1 MQILDRTGVGTLWS
15 ICKTKFALKDHTHNY
30 LPLSGGTLT
39 GDLLFSDS
47 GTTFRQI
54 KGTCGGN
61 DFWRIGG
68 GAIKEN
74 AGYMEIATADD
85 GTEPIYIRQYIGVFA
100 TAKNTAT
107 ILDSEGNTS
116 FPGTVAAAKFKGALE
131 GNASTATNADTVDG
145 YHASSLWRSDGGIW
159 NPGTNI
165 SLTASGNDQEWSF
178 DIRRNGYTGCYWH
191 VWDSAL
197 STLLRVNADNGKVYA
212 PYNFVGNLEGNASTA
227 SNASTVNGHTV
238 NANVP
243 SNAKFTDTNTWRP
256 IQDNLTSTSTSES
269 LSANQGRV
277 LKGLVDGKAN
287 SSHTHNSLAAVGNE
301 QISATTY
308 SSGLHF
314 KPYYNSGGPTTY
326 GNILEYTSTNTGGGQ
341 LAMEWTGSQIESDG
355 TDSNVGR
362 VYYRSKRDCING
374 WTKWMTL
381 AYTNDIPTKLSQL
394 TNDKGFVT
402 GSVSGNT
409 VTINGVSTTWTN
421 TWRGI
426 QNNLTSTST
435 SESLSANQ
443 GRILKGLVDG
453 KANSSHTHSWSQIS
467 GAPATATRWP
477 SWGEVTGKP
486 GSFTP
491 SSHTH
496 DWSQITGKPD
506 IKSWSETKS
515 YIDNKVDSA
524 SNFVTLKEY
533 LQKQLDQFGLKVG
546 CGVVS
551 DKIDRTC
558 YEAFE
563 TGASDTVN
571 KYIYDTVNNIKLDT
585 ETNISTELNGSSM
598 YQDIV
603 FDKYFYDSGEFYD
616 NNFQLLKRIGTVNS
630 YLIGSDF
637 MYTRNYGNRKLYIY
651 DKNLNVQ
658 TVDIPSSFGYIN
670 TELKDLGDDG
680 ILIRNKAEGNYSSLI
695 YKDGV
700 FKENNIAYTS
710 ACYNINGHLYN
721 KDNLGTILTKNIAIK
736 SNKKYLCKNGCLHLQ
751 LFTIKDLYNNKDYNI
766 SIPIEL
772 YQFSDLDR
780 TERNKVFGLILS
792 SYAYNKDAIYYIVI
806 YRE

>member
-1 MQILDRTGVGTLWS
+1 
-15 ICKTKFALKDHTHNY
+15 
-30 LPLSGGTLT
+30 
-39 GDLLFSDS
+39 
-47 GTTFRQI
+47 
-54 KGTCGGN
+54 
-61 DFWRIGG
+61 
-68 GAIKEN
+68 
-74 AGYMEIATADD
+74 
-85 GTEPIYIRQYIGVFA
+85 
-100 TAKNTAT
+100 
-107 ILDSEGNTS
+107 
-116 FPGTVAAAKFKGALE
+116 
-131 GNASTATNADTVDG
+131 
-145 YHASSLWRSDGGIW
+145 
-159 NPGTNI
+159 
-165 SLTASGNDQEWSF
+165 
-178 DIRRNGYTGCYWH
+178 
-191 VWDSAL
+191 
-197 STLLRVNADNGKVYA
+197 
-212 PYNFVGNLEGNASTA
+212 
-227 SNASTVNGHTV
+227 
-238 NANVP
+238 
-243 SNAKFTDTNTWRP
+243 
-256 IQDNLTSTSTSES
+256 
-269 LSANQGRV
+269 
-277 LKGLVDGKAN
+277 
-287 SSHTHNSLAAVGNE
+287 
-301 QISATTY
+301 
-308 SSGLHF
+308 
-314 KPYYNSGGPTTY
+314 
-326 GNILEYTSTNTGGGQ
+326 
-341 LAMEWTGSQIESDG
+341 MEWTGGQTKNDG

-362 VYYRSKRDCING
+362 VYYRSKRDCIDG

-409 VTINGVSTTWTN
+409 ITINGASTTWTN

-426 QNNLTSTST
+426 QDNLTSSST
-435 SESLSANQ
+435 SDSLSANQ
-443 GRILKGLVDG
+443 GRILKSLVDG
-453 KANSSHTHSWSQIS
+453 KANSIHTHSWSQIS

-506 IKSWSETKS
+506 LKNWSETKS

-524 SNFVTLKEY
+524 SNVVTLKEY

-551 DKIDRTC
+551 NKIDRTC
-558 YEAFE
+558 YQAFE
-563 TGASDTVN
+563 TGASETVN
-571 KYIYDTVNNIKLDT
+571 KYIYDTVSNIKLDT
-585 ETNISTELNGSSM
+585 ETNISTKISGSSI
-598 YQDIV
+598 YCDIV
-603 FDKYFYDSGEFYD
+603 FDKYFYYSGEFYD
-616 NNFQLLKRIGTVNS
+616 NNFQLLKGIGTVNS

-637 MYTRNYGNRKLYIY
+637 MYTRNYENRKLYIY

-680 ILIRNKAEGNYSSLI
+680 ILIRNKAEGRYSSLI
-695 YKDGV
+695 YKDGI
-700 FKENNIAYTS
+700 FKENNMTYTS
-710 ACYNINGHLYN
+710 TCYNINGHLYN
-721 KDNLGTILTKNIAIK
+721 KDSLGTILTKNIAIK

-792 SYAYNKDAIYYIVI
+792 SYAYDKDAIYYIVI

>member
-1 MQILDRTGVGTLWS
+1 MQVLDRTGVGTLWS
-15 ICKTKFALKDHTHNY
+15 MCKTKFAL
-30 LPLSGGTLT
+30 
-39 GDLLFSDS
+39 
-47 GTTFRQI
+47 
-54 KGTCGGN
+54 
-61 DFWRIGG
+61 
-68 GAIKEN
+68 
-74 AGYMEIATADD
+74 AG
-85 GTEPIYIRQYIGVFA
+85 
-100 TAKNTAT
+100 
-107 ILDSEGNTS
+107 
-116 FPGTVAAAKFKGALE
+116 
-131 GNASTATNADTVDG
+131 
-145 YHASSLWRSDGGIW
+145 
-159 NPGTNI
+159 
-165 SLTASGNDQEWSF
+165 
-178 DIRRNGYTGCYWH
+178 
-191 VWDSAL
+191 
-197 STLLRVNADNGKVYA
+197 
-212 PYNFVGNLEGNASTA
+212 
-227 SNASTVNGHTV
+227 
-238 NANVP
+238 
-243 SNAKFTDTNTWRP
+243 
-256 IQDNLTSTSTSES
+256 
-269 LSANQGRV
+269 
-277 LKGLVDGKAN
+277 
-287 SSHTHNSLAAVGNE
+287 HTHNSLAAVGNE
-301 QISATTY
+301 QISATAY
-308 SSGLHF
+308 GSGLHF
-314 KPYYNSGGPTTY
+314 KPYYNSGGPTIY

-341 LAMEWTGSQIESDG
+341 LAMEWTGSQTKSDG

-409 VTINGVSTTWTN
+409 VTINGASTTWTN

-426 QNNLTSTST
+426 QDNLTSTST

-453 KANSSHTHSWSQIS
+453 KANSSHTHNYAGSGSAGGSANSAISVVDYGQTSKTIQIGYAGAGITGEQIKYIAGYTTGSGDVNAKIKDISKDALRSWLGLGTLAYSSATITDNKVTQNAVKSSDYTNWRSLVFSAANSATEGFTPSTTTDGVFIANTLSVQPSSGTIRATKFKGTLEGNASTASNASTVNGHTVNANVPSNAKFTDTNTWRPIHDNLTSTSTSESLSANQGRVLKGLVDGKANSNHTHSWSQIS

-506 IKSWSETKS
+506 LKNWSETKS

-524 SNFVTLKEY
+524 SNIVTLKEY

-551 DKIDRTC
+551 EKIDRTC
-558 YEAFE
+558 YQAFE
-563 TGASDTVN
+563 TGASETVN

-585 ETNISTELNGSSM
+585 ETNISTKLNGSNI
-598 YQDIV
+598 YYDIV

-630 YLIGSDF
+630 YLIGPDF
-637 MYTRNYGNRKLYIY
+637 MYTRNYENRKLYIY

-680 ILIRNKAEGNYSSLI
+680 ILIRNKAEGKYSSLI

-700 FKENNIAYTS
+700 FKESNTTYTS

-721 KDNLGTILTKNIAIK
+721 KNSLGTILTKNIAIK

-792 SYAYNKDAIYYIVI
+792 SYAYDKDAIYYIVI

>member
-1 MQILDRTGVGTLWS
+1 MQVLDRTGVGTLWS
-15 ICKTKFALKDHTHNY
+15 ICKTKFAL
-30 LPLSGGTLT
+30 
-39 GDLLFSDS
+39 
-47 GTTFRQI
+47 
-54 KGTCGGN
+54 
-61 DFWRIGG
+61 
-68 GAIKEN
+68 
-74 AGYMEIATADD
+74 AG
-85 GTEPIYIRQYIGVFA
+85 
-100 TAKNTAT
+100 
-107 ILDSEGNTS
+107 
-116 FPGTVAAAKFKGALE
+116 
-131 GNASTATNADTVDG
+131 
-145 YHASSLWRSDGGIW
+145 
-159 NPGTNI
+159 
-165 SLTASGNDQEWSF
+165 
-178 DIRRNGYTGCYWH
+178 
-191 VWDSAL
+191 
-197 STLLRVNADNGKVYA
+197 
-212 PYNFVGNLEGNASTA
+212 
-227 SNASTVNGHTV
+227 
-238 NANVP
+238 
-243 SNAKFTDTNTWRP
+243 
-256 IQDNLTSTSTSES
+256 
-269 LSANQGRV
+269 
-277 LKGLVDGKAN
+277 
-287 SSHTHNSLAAVGNE
+287 HTHNSLAAVGNE
-301 QISATTY
+301 QISATAY
-308 SSGLHF
+308 GSGLHF

-341 LAMEWTGSQIESDG
+341 LAMEWTGRQTESDG

-409 VTINGVSTTWTN
+409 VTINGASTTWTN

-506 IKSWSETKS
+506 LKNWSETKS

-524 SNFVTLKEY
+524 SNIVTLKEY

-558 YEAFE
+558 YQAFE

-585 ETNISTELNGSSM
+585 ETNISTKLNGSSI
-598 YQDIV
+598 YYDIV
-603 FDKYFYDSGEFYD
+603 FDKYFYYSGEFYD

-637 MYTRNYGNRKLYIY
+637 MYTRNYENRKLYIY

-658 TVDIPSSFGYIN
+658 TVDIPTSFGYIN
-670 TELKDLGDDG
+670 DLLKDLGDDG
-680 ILIRNKAEGNYSSLI
+680 ILIRNKAEGKYQSLI

-700 FKENNIAYTS
+700 FKESNMTYTS

-721 KDNLGTILTKNIAIK
+721 KDSLGTILTKNIAIK

-792 SYAYNKDAIYYIVI
+792 SYAYDKDAIYYIVI

>member
-1 MQILDRTGVGTLWS
+1 MQVLDRTGVGTLWS
-15 ICKTKFALKDHTHNY
+15 ICKTKFALKDHSHNY

-39 GDLLFSDS
+39 GDLLFSNS

-54 KGTCGGN
+54 RGTCGDN

-68 GAIKEN
+68 GATGSN

-85 GTEPIYIRQYIGVFA
+85 GTEPIYVRQYSGTFR
-100 TAKNTAT
+100 T
-107 ILDSEGNTS
+107 ITRTVTLLDGNGNTS

-131 GNASTATNADTVDG
+131 GNASTV
-145 YHASSLWRSDGGIW
+145 
-159 NPGTNI
+159 
-165 SLTASGNDQEWSF
+165 
-178 DIRRNGYTGCYWH
+178 NGY
-191 VWDSAL
+191 
-197 STLLRVNADNGKVYA
+197 
-212 PYNFVGNLEGNASTA
+212 
-227 SNASTVNGHTV
+227 TV

-256 IQDNLTSTSTSES
+256 IQD
-269 LSANQGRV
+269 
-277 LKGLVDGKAN
+277 
-287 SSHTHNSLAAVGNE
+287 
-301 QISATTY
+301 
-308 SSGLHF
+308 
-314 KPYYNSGGPTTY
+314 
-326 GNILEYTSTNTGGGQ
+326 
-341 LAMEWTGSQIESDG
+341 
-355 TDSNVGR
+355 
-362 VYYRSKRDCING
+362 
-374 WTKWMTL
+374 
-381 AYTNDIPTKLSQL
+381 
-394 TNDKGFVT
+394 
-402 GSVSGNT
+402 
-409 VTINGVSTTWTN
+409 
-421 TWRGI
+421 
-426 QNNLTSTST
+426 NLTSTST

-551 DKIDRTC
+551 DKIDQTC
-558 YEAFE
+558 YQAFE
-563 TGASDTVN
+563 TGASETVN

-585 ETNISTELNGSSM
+585 ETNISTKLNDSSI
-598 YQDIV
+598 YYDIV

-616 NNFQLLKRIGTVNS
+616 NNFQLLKRIGTVGS
-630 YLIGSDF
+630 YLIGPDF
-637 MYTRNYGNRKLYIY
+637 MYTRNFENRKLYIY
-651 DKNLNVQ
+651 DKNLNTK
-658 TVDIPSSFGYIN
+658 TVDIPTSFGYIDDL
-670 TELKDLGDDG
+670 LKDLGDDG
-680 ILIRNKAEGNYSSLI
+680 ILIRNKVEGKYSSLI

-700 FKENNIAYTS
+700 FKESDITYTS
-710 ACYNINGHLYN
+710 TCYNINGHLYN
-721 KDNLGTILTKNIAIK
+721 KDSLGTILTKNVAIK

-780 TERNKVFGLILS
+780 TKRNKVFGLILS
-792 SYAYNKDAIYYIVI
+792 SYSYDKDAIYYIVI